1 MTSHSGSEE
10 SNGRRVAMNS
20 NKKGTETSPAPNTIT
35 NHSIVDRLSLL
46 FFIIFLAVIII
57 EQFYDND
64 RLVGFGLGMGLASL
78 FTHCVA
84 MKLDDD
90 IRRFDK
96 KI

>member
-20 NKKGTETSPAPNTIT
+20 NKKGTETSPAPNTNN
-35 NHSIVDRLSLL
+35 NHSIVDRMSLL
-46 FFIIFLAVIII
+46 FFVIFLAVIII

-64 RLVGFGLGMGLASL
+64 RLIGFGLGMGLASL
-78 FTHCVA
+78 FSHCVA

-96 KI
+96 EI